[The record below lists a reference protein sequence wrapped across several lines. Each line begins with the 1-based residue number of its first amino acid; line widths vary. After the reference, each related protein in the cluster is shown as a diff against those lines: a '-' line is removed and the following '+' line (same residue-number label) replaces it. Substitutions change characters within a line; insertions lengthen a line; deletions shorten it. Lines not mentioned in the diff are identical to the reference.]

1 MANFMGPMAPPQ
13 AAQPQ
18 PPQLDVRTNPAQRAQ
33 FKNFMTSMSAP
44 MMPTTAPVAPMLA
57 APNPMDQIDIF
68 DPVQA
73 MASGGVV
80 GGLEDLG
87 KMSGQMV
94 EAVNTVVYGG
104 GQGGGMGGMPS
115 VQPLPDTGQIATQ
128 FPMNNAI
135 TQFPSLPTK
144 MSPGISTGPGGNLLD
159 MQSRYDEA
167 MADAR
172 RQREGGFMGRV
183 VLPGEMSFDDFSEI
197 NAIGDTL
204 EPLQGVGSQ
213 PYIGNPIFDQ
223 VRAFADG
230 GAAGDGG
237 RERGRGDFR
246 DVPQTNFSQGTAN
259 QSLGEGGQEMFT
271 DKALAERM
279 FDDYTSLPEV
289 FDINRYLG
297 PASPLFDKQGFSL
310 GVSPAATDTVSQST
324 PQSLINSPVGNRIS
338 AVATMDN
345 PFGLGGVLSGGPIM
359 TDDAGLGI
367 MANYAIPFRNGGFAG
382 GDGGRERGRGGFQGA
397 GDAGFAGGG
406 NFPSETS
413 GSGNQDSGKDDNE
426 SNVISTTDLIN
437 TLDRLDDDALSRV
450 LDEQFV
456 SPKIEPGDAVVTK
469 NPPVEE
475 RSVPIERPS
484 DAQAAIAAS
493 RVSFLP
499 PSLDPTLIDVSLPG
513 LLEDEITA
521 TPFVRPEPGMAGNF
535 GTGAPFGLSSEDFNQ
550 NTQQDIAAAAAQ
562 NAGIIDG
569 FKFSGVLSP
578 DEMIAA
584 RNMSQQMLPIP
595 DELSGQSPF
604 TSGGVPSPLQQTMQS
619 YFDPSFTGEENE
631 DATQTDLES
640 LFRDQPDIIKNIM
653 ERSTPFKSETFP
665 TMAGILGKAMGGAN
679 INNIINK
686 INEGGVPQLDAQGNI
701 QGVVHDGFFG
711 KVYSGNEEYN
721 PFAGPKPEREE
732 NVLPIL
738 PIPEAETPLTVAP
751 PMIDPT
757 LPVTPPNP
765 TDVIVPST
773 RTDVPVTVP
782 VIAPTP
788 IESILPQSLL
798 DLLQARQPV
807 AQMANGGAVLDDAAG
822 RFLEALTAA

>member
-33 FKNFMTSMSAP
+33 FKNFMSSMSAP
-44 MMPTTAPVAPMLA
+44 MMPTTAPVAPMLP
-57 APNPMDQIDIF
+57 APSPMDQIDIF

-94 EAVNTVVYGG
+94 EALNTVVYGG

-135 TQFPSLPTK
+135 TQFPSPPTK
-144 MSPGISTGPGGNLLD
+144 MSPGISTGPGANLLD

-167 MADAR
+167 VADAK

-183 VLPGEMSFDDFSEI
+183 VLPGEMSFDDFSEF
-197 NAIGDTL
+197 NSVADSY

-223 VRAFADG
+223 IRAFADG

-237 RERGRGDFR
+237 RD
-246 DVPQTNFSQGTAN
+246 
-259 QSLGEGGQEMFT
+259 
-271 DKALAERM
+271 
-279 FDDYTSLPEV
+279 
-289 FDINRYLG
+289 
-297 PASPLFDKQGFSL
+297 
-310 GVSPAATDTVSQST
+310 
-324 PQSLINSPVGNRIS
+324 
-338 AVATMDN
+338 
-345 PFGLGGVLSGGPIM
+345 
-359 TDDAGLGI
+359 
-367 MANYAIPFRNGGFAG
+367 
-382 GDGGRERGRGGFQGA
+382 RGRGGFQGA

-413 GSGNQDSGKDDNE
+413 GGGNQDSGKDDNE
-426 SNVISTTDLIN
+426 SAVDAALNRIIDQIRDPDPDPVINLNQRLAETQLDPMGTLVEQVTPSEDTSNTSSAVGNVSQQPGSGIAAVTTNKGYDGFTFDNLTDLFE
-437 TLDRLDDDALSRV
+437 LQAM
-450 LDEQFV
+450 
-456 SPKIEPGDAVVTK
+456 
-469 NPPVEE
+469 
-475 RSVPIERPS
+475 
-484 DAQAAIAAS
+484 QAASAQDTEGTIAENAS
-493 RVSFLP
+493 DDVVDAAVGRRFL
-499 PSLDPTLIDVSLPG
+499 T
-513 LLEDEITA
+513 
-521 TPFVRPEPGMAGNF
+521 PGMDGPTPAQL
-535 GTGAPFGLSSEDFNQ
+535 A
-550 NTQQDIAAAAAQ
+550 TQ
-562 NAGIIDG
+562 
-569 FKFSGVLSP
+569 S
-578 DEMIAA
+578 
-584 RNMSQQMLPIP
+584 IP

-604 TSGGVPSPLQQTMQS
+604 TSGGVPR
-619 YFDPSFTGEENE
+619 PSLFSDESVMRQIMDDDTVNKERP
-631 DATQTDLES
+631 TDLKS
-640 LFRDQPDIIKNIM
+640 LFGEDSETYKNIM
-653 ERSTPFKSETFP
+653 ERATPIQSDTFP

-686 INEGGVPQLDAQGNI
+686 INEGGTPILDDGGNI
-701 QGVVHDGFFG
+701 QGVLHDGFFG
-711 KVYSGNEEYN
+711 GTVYSGNEGFN
-721 PFAGPKPEREE
+721 PMAGPKPEREE

-773 RTDVPVTVP
+773 RTDVPVSVP
-782 VIAPTP
+782 VISPTP